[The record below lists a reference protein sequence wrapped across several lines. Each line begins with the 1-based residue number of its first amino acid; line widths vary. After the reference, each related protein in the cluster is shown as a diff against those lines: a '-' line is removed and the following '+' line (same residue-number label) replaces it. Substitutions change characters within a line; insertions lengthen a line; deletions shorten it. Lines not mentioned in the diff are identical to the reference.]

1 MNKETV
7 NMDTMPL
14 RWGHFRVLLVASLGQ
29 MTGASMATLIGII
42 LPLMQLFLHPELSSG
57 AQGAIGCTGLVG
69 IMIGSLLFGRLSDE
83 HGYLFFFRF
92 CPALVLT
99 GSLLAFWAD
108 GLTGLIIGLFIM
120 GIGVGGA
127 YSLDSDYISE
137 LMPKKWR
144 LLMVGVAK
152 AFSAVGNILIAL
164 ICFFL
169 LKEWND
175 PLLWNRLLLLI
186 TVITGLMLVTR
197 IRFTQSPGWLIAHGR
212 IAEAETA
219 VRYFLGSDVVIG
231 ELRARPLKHKKG
243 IRGAQTETPSLSAR
257 SDTAAVSSGAAT
269 AVSDVA
275 TRSAAAASDT
285 AVSSSEATYE
295 VSWSDLL
302 RQTANRR
309 RVILSAIPWACE
321 GVSVY
326 GVGIFTPLLI
336 MALGLS
342 SDSPNGFDRVL
353 SSVEVTAGINL
364 FILFGFIIGLSLVN
378 RWKHLRMQAGG
389 FLLAT
394 AGLFLLWAA
403 YRFHL
408 PTTVAVIGFMA
419 FQLFLNAGPH
429 LTTFILPAQ
438 IYSVSERGSGTGLAA
453 SAGKLGAVIGVLFI
467 PLLLAWGGVELVLL
481 VVMLINLTGALVT
494 WLVDREVFHP
504 LKHE

>member
-1 MNKETV
+1 MNKEIV

-14 RWGHFRVLLVASLGQ
+14 RWGHFRVLLIASLGQ

-99 GSLLAFWAD
+99 GSLLAFWSN

-164 ICFFL
+164 LCFFL

-175 PLLWNRLLLLI
+175 PQLWNRLLLLL
-186 TVITGLMLVTR
+186 TGITGLMLVTR

-231 ELRARPLKHKKG
+231 ELRARPLKQKKG
-243 IRGAQTETPSLSAR
+243 AHAFQTETPPPSA
-257 SDTAAVSSGAAT
+257 
-269 AVSDVA
+269 
-275 TRSAAAASDT
+275 
-285 AVSSSEATYE
+285 EYE

-309 RVILSAIPWACE
+309 KVILSAIPWACE

-378 RWKHLRMQAGG
+378 RRQHLRMQAGG

-394 AGLFLLWAA
+394 AGLLLLWAA

-408 PTTVAVIGFMA
+408 PTAVAVIGFMA

-438 IYSVSERGSGTGLAA
+438 IYSVAERGSGTGLAA

-481 VVMLINLTGALVT
+481 VVMLVNLTGALVT
-494 WLVDREVFHP
+494 WLVGREVFHP
-504 LKHE
+504 LKPE

>member
-1 MNKETV
+1 MDKETV

-29 MTGASMATLIGII
+29 MTGAGMATLIGII

-99 GSLLAFWAD
+99 GSLLAFWSD

-120 GIGVGGA
+120 GVGVGGA

-152 AFSAVGNILIAL
+152 AFSAVGNILVAL
-164 ICFFL
+164 LCFFL

-175 PLLWNRLLLLI
+175 PLLWNHLLLLI
-186 TVITGLMLVTR
+186 TGITGLMLLTR

-231 ELRARPLKHKKG
+231 ELRARPLKRKKG
-243 IRGAQTETPSLSAR
+243 VRGSQTDTPPLSAR
-257 SDTAAVSSGAAT
+257 SDAA
-269 AVSDVA
+269 
-275 TRSAAAASDT
+275 

-302 RQTANRR
+302 RRTANRR

-378 RWKHLRMQAGG
+378 RWQHLRMQTGG

-394 AGLFLLWAA
+394 AGLLLLWAA

-408 PTTVAVIGFMA
+408 PTAVAVIGFMA

-438 IYSVSERGSGTGLAA
+438 IYSVAERGSGTGLAA

-481 VVMLINLTGALVT
+481 VVMLVNLTGALVT
-494 WLVDREVFHP
+494 WLVGREVFHP